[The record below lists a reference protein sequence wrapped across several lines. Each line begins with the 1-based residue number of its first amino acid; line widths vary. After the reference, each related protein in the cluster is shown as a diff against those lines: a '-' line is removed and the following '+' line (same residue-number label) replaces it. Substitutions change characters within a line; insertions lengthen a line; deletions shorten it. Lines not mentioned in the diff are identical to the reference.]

1 MQEEPST
8 FETDSALTL
17 RQLALSLCYAVAAV
31 GAITLIVNLWLLP
44 VKLV

>member
-1 MQEEPST
+1 MQDKPST
-8 FETDSALTL
+8 FESDSPFTL
-17 RQLALSLCYAVAAV
+17 SELALSLCYAVAAV

>member
-8 FETDSALTL
+8 FETDSAFTL
-17 RQLALSLCYAVAAV
+17 SELALSLCYAVAAV
-31 GAITLIVNLWLLP
+31 GVLTLIVNLWLLP